1 MLKSQLI
8 CKEIHIFIIIACFAR
23 NFFLSLRTLITAYY
37 KLVGKYVSLQN
48 VKKQKIIKTL
58 VVLGHSALEKYVW
71 FVLLFP
77 KQETDGVSN
86 SFFSSMSMYQK
97 TSFFVLLD
105 MTYDYASEIRGTAA
119 VVELDPHLELKHIGI
134 WD

>member
-1 MLKSQLI
+1 MLKRSHFFFAVYKKMLKSQLI

-86 SFFSSMSMYQK
+86 SFFSSMSMYTRRHLSLFYSTWHMIMHQK
-97 TSFFVLLD
+97 SGGLLQ
-105 MTYDYASEIRGTAA
+105 
-119 VVELDPHLELKHIGI
+119 
-134 WD
+134 